1 MSSLS
6 SQIQFV
12 KNILVVSL
20 LIGGIAGLSACAS
33 ENAYSDS
40 SLGIYDPLE
49 EANRVTLKMNDA
61 ADKAILQPIAKGYR
75 AITPEGIRTVIANF
89 LRNLNSPVIIGN
101 QLLQGDLKGVGNATA
116 RVVINT
122 LAGFGGLLDLAEEG
136 GIEYEPEDFG
146 QTLATWGVG
155 NGMYIMLPLLG
166 PSTLRDATGSLVD
179 SYADPLRIYLFNIDE
194 EHLHYTRVGAGI
206 ISKREELIEVIDD
219 LRRNSFDYYAA
230 IRSAYYQHRQA
241 LINDQKTASGD
252 ADIPDYDDF

>member
-1 MSSLS
+1 MFSLL
-6 SQIQFV
+6 SQI
-12 KNILVVSL
+12 NILRKIAIATL
-20 LIGGIAGLSACAS
+20 LMGGIAGLSACAN
-33 ENAYSDS
+33 EKAYSDP

-49 EANRVTLKMNDA
+49 EANRVTLAMNDA
-61 ADKAILQPIAKGYR
+61 ADKAVLEPIAKGYR
-75 AITPEGIRTVIANF
+75 AITPDGIRSVVRNF
-89 LRNLNSPVIIGN
+89 LRNLNSPIVIGN
-101 QLLQGDLKGVGNATA
+101 ELLQGDLKGVGNATA
-116 RVVINT
+116 RVIINT

-146 QTLATWGVG
+146 QTLAKWGVG

-194 EHLHYTRVGAGI
+194 EHIHYTRVGAEVV
-206 ISKREELIEVIDD
+206 SKREELIDVIND

-241 LINDQKTASGD
+241 LINDQKSSSQE
-252 ADIPDYDDF
+252 ADIPDYADF

>member
-1 MSSLS
+1 MFSYSFKKTFLRN
-6 SQIQFV
+6 V
-12 KNILVVSL
+12 AAVSL
-20 LIGGIAGLSACAS
+20 LLGSVFVVSACA
-33 ENAYSDS
+33 NDKAYSDPA
-40 SLGIYDPLE
+40 LGIYDPLE
-49 EANRVTLKMNDA
+49 EVNRVTLKVNDA
-61 ADKAILQPIAKGYR
+61 ADKVIVEPAAKGYR
-75 AITPEGIRTVIANF
+75 AVTNDGIRTVVANF
-89 LRNLNSPVIIGN
+89 LRNLNSPIVIGN
-101 QLLQGDLKGVGNATA
+101 ELLQGDLKGVGNATA

-122 LAGFGGLLDLAEEG
+122 LAGFGGLLDLAEQG

-155 NGMYIMLPLLG
+155 NGMYVMLPLLG

-194 EHLHYTRVGAGI
+194 EHIHYTRVASSAV
-206 ISKREELIEVIDD
+206 SKREELIEVIDD

-241 LINDQKTASGD
+241 LINDQKSSSAG